1 MTSMMKRIK
10 VIFMVNEQSS
20 QEGNKESNFNITQQ
34 RQNTKSQYIA
44 IISTTPKQRQICY
57 HGHFLL
63 LMVSTMMMLFAYLY
77 VHVSY
82 FIVYEKELNRWEKM
96 KINMYDITF
105 NAVKLLKTSF
115 ISIMLKLIKF
125 KRISK
130 S

>member
-57 HGHFLL
+57 HGHFF
-63 LMVSTMMMLFAYLY
+63 VVNGVNNDDVVCLF
-77 VHVSY
+77 VC
-82 FIVYEKELNRWEKM
+82 
-96 KINMYDITF
+96 T
-105 NAVKLLKTSF
+105 
-115 ISIMLKLIKF
+115 
-125 KRISK
+125 RIIFHRI
-130 S
+130 